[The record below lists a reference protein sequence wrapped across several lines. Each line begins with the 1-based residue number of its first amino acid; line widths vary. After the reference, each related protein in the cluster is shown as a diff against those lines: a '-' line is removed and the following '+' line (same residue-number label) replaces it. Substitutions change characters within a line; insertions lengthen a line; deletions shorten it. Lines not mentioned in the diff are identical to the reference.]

1 MPSSLDL
8 YTYPTVAAHAP
19 GELSGLFGCDSRTL
33 NSTRALPRLHYHGG
47 SCYAHSSMNRAVLIA
62 RGNPD
67 PDPPPP
73 PSPDPFPPPQPPLPD
88 PQPPTPPVRPPIP
101 QLRHADFATSRSAK
115 GGPHVCLEHHRNQSR
130 DADVRRRVRVCEPKH
145 APETRR

>member
-1 MPSSLDL
+1 LPCSNV
-8 YTYPTVAAHAP
+8 TR
-19 GELSGLFGCDSRTL
+19 GCSIL
-33 NSTRALPRLHYHGG
+33 LGHYRGFPNG
-47 SCYAHSSMNRAVLIA
+47 CSCYPDSSMNRAVLIA

-115 GGPHVCLEHHRNQSR
+115 GGPHVCLEHHRTQSR
-130 DADVRRRVRVCEPKH
+130 DADVRRRV
-145 APETRR
+145 